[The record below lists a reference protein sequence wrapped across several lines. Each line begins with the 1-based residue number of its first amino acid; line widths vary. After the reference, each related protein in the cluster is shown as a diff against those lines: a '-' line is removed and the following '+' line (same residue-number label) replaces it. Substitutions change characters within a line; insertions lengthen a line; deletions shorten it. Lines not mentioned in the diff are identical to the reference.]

1 VTKADT
7 DTICIGYGRSSIA
20 MAAADP
26 HRTVEVLLRCYGKT
40 YAEALSIDLA
50 RGTPSALFQWLC
62 ASLLFSARI
71 RADAAL
77 EAARALFREGLTTA
91 EKMASATWEE
101 RTRILNHAG
110 YARYDESTSR
120 MLGETSRMILD
131 HYRGDLRNLRE
142 AASRDPQEER
152 RLLEQFK
159 GIGDVGADI
168 FMREVQLVWDE
179 LFPFADRRALRAAQK
194 LGLGADAQSLARRVK
209 AAQFPRLV
217 AALVRTDL
225 GRHYEKILAG
235 LRPDQDRDDADRRR
249 RQ

>member
-1 VTKADT
+1 VIKAGIN
-7 DTICIGYGRSSIA
+7 TICIGASRSRTG
-20 MAAADP
+20 MTAADP
-26 HRTVEVLLRCYGKT
+26 HRIVEVLLRRYGET

-50 RGTPSALFQWLC
+50 RGTPSAFFQWLC

-77 EAARALFREGLTTA
+77 EAAQALFREGLTTA
-91 EKMASATWEE
+91 EKMDSATWEE
-101 RTRILNHAG
+101 RVRILNRAG

-142 AASRDPQEER
+142 AARRDPQEER
-152 RLLEQFK
+152 RLLKQCK
-159 GIGDVGADI
+159 GIGDVGTDI

-179 LFPFADRRALRAAQK
+179 LYPFADRRALSAAAK
-194 LGLGADAQSLARRVK
+194 LGLGDKAQTVARWVE
-209 AAQFPRLV
+209 ASEFPRLV

-225 GRHYEKILAG
+225 GKHHKEILAE
-235 LRPDQDRDDADRRR
+235 AAT
-249 RQ
+249 